1 MFVHKSD
8 LLCLSSKGPTLDLE
22 IQLSKSRMLYKKFR
36 PLKGRDRLDM
46 VFGIREK
53 TLRIHL
59 ILMRDVYGVQ
69 FLNKSVKSFVIFHQ
83 LFQSEEETF
92 FLQFLNNMDK
102 TLVTKTKIQTSCI
115 YIKRLRKILNLY
127 HLSI

>member
-1 MFVHKSD
+1 MFILKRTHIGYRDPDFK
-8 LLCLSSKGPTLDLE
+8 
-22 IQLSKSRMLYKKFR
+22 MFYKKFR

-83 LFQSEEETF
+83 LFQSAEETF

-102 TLVTKTKIQTSCI
+102 TLVTKTIIQTSCI
-115 YIKRLRKILNLY
+115 YTKRLRKIMNLD